1 MPLSRMYNTAADAA
15 AAVSELKES
24 GLEDKQIRLIIRGSD
39 YIGVTALGEKGVMR
53 DNAKAYVEAFKEGM
67 ALVVV
72 STMWGFSQIAT
83 EILNTARA
91 GDTGGEKA
99 QYEGL
104 TWDEGAPLSSAL
116 NLPVLAKSGTLLSDL
131 LGLPTLSKSSKSGL
145 FGLPLLTKS
154 GPSLPFPTL
163 TKSGPS
169 LPFPTLTKSGPSL
182 PFPTLMK
189 SGPILPFP
197 TLIH

>member
-15 AAVSELKES
+15 AAVSELKAS
-24 GLEDKQIRLIIRGSD
+24 GVEDKQIAVVARGSN
-39 YIGVTALGEKGVMR
+39 YVGVTALGEKGVMR
-53 DNAKAYVEAFKEGM
+53 DNAIAYVEAFKEGM

-72 STMWGFSQIAT
+72 STLWGFTQSAAD
-83 EILNTARA
+83 ILNTPRA

-116 NLPVLAKSGTLLSDL
+116 NLPVLSNSGTLLSDL
-131 LGLPTLSKSSKSGL
+131 LGIPTISKSSKSGL

-169 LPFPTLTKSGPSL
+169 LPFPTL
-182 PFPTLMK
+182 MK

-197 TLIH
+197 TLID